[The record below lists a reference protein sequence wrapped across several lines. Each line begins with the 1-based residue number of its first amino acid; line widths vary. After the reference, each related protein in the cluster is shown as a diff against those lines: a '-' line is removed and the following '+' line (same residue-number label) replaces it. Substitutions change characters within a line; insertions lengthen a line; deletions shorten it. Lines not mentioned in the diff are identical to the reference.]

1 MSEQASK
8 VLIDLLE
15 KASNGVDSAVAFSQ
29 AQIPE
34 VISQLLAWKMAMG
47 IIWFAFGLATIAF
60 AVFIPVWAGRQ
71 RRKGALWTYYDGDAR
86 FNLSSISYDFIRTPF
101 PLGLLFIG
109 VLISV
114 VSLNFWL
121 KILIAPKLY
130 LIEYAALLIK

>member
-15 KASNGVDSAVAFSQ
+15 KASSGIDSAVAFSQ

-47 IIWFAFGLATIAF
+47 IIWFAFGLATIAS
-60 AVFIPVWAGRQ
+60 AVFIPLWAGRQ
-71 RRKGALWTYYDGDAR
+71 RRKGALWTYYNGDAR

-101 PLGLLFIG
+101 PLGLLFYWCTHFSCELEFLAENTNSSE
-109 VLISV
+109 VISNRIC
-114 VSLNFWL
+114 SLPN
-121 KILIAPKLY
+121 
-130 LIEYAALLIK
+130 